1 MNACFEFPIGLELDF
16 YLVLL
21 PLFFR
26 GESNQPDVSLKIH
39 TDMKNTTN
47 LFDYLTDASSYIKNL
62 QARAHEHE
70 CPEPSAEFL
79 TGDVWDDFVTRIV
92 EDGLKVGQYDYML
105 SYYDEE
111 ECA

>member
-1 MNACFEFPIGLELDF
+1 LNACFELPIGLELDL

-62 QARAHEHE
+62 QARAHELE
-70 CPEPSAEFL
+70 CSEPSDEFFS
-79 TGDVWDDFVTRIV
+79 GDVWDNFVTQIV
-92 EDGLKVGQYDYML
+92 EDGLKVGQPDYML
-105 SYYDEE
+105 SCYYEE